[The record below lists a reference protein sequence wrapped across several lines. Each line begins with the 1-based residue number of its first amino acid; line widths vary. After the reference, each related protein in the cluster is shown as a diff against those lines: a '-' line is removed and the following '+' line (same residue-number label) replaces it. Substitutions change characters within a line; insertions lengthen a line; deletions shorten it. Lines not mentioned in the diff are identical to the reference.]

1 VMIAGPDLV
10 TATVAPHEFLAF
22 VAGDLKRRFVR
33 GHDDLDVRV
42 SAMTQGPDPDGR
54 YRVDE
59 FFCYAD
65 TWKETMRTVAARA
78 NTVLMDLRSF
88 SPTNAGCVFEL
99 QQLLDSVPFEAVVFV
114 IDETTDSAF
123 LTRTLEEAW
132 TRVRADSPNRSA
144 RTPEA
149 RLLRVRAG
157 ALDVRKLL
165 KALFGAGITSR
176 G

>member
-1 VMIAGPDLV
+1 M
-10 TATVAPHEFLAF
+10 AF
-22 VAGDLKRRFVR
+22 VNR
-33 GHDDLDVRV
+33 LDTGTDR
-42 SAMTQGPDPDGR
+42 SWR
-54 YRVDE
+54 
-59 FFCYAD
+59 
-65 TWKETMRTVAARA
+65 AARREKRTESRA
-78 NTVLMDLRSF
+78 ALAADAFLQMV
-88 SPTNAGCVFEL
+88 AGGGTGKAGTT
-99 QQLLDSVPFEAVVFV
+99 DVVFV

-132 TRVRADSPNRSA
+132 TRVRADSPNRSM

-165 KALFGAGITSR
+165 KALFGAGVTSP